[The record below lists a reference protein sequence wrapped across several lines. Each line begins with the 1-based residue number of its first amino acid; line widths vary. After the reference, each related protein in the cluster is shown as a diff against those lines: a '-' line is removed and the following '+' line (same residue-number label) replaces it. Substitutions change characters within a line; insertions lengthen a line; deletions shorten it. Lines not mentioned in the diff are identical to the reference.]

1 LAQARFRVLNEFIK
15 LIGAGGRYAGPA
27 RLVSIFLLIGLVVQA
42 AAVFTWQVAGPVAF
56 TSPRPSVQQQAA
68 RGPGSGRAGEGAG
81 PAAVPGLFLFGKADK
96 PAAAKLDASAPL
108 PQTTLN
114 LQLKGV
120 IAFTP
125 KARALAIINEKDKNE
140 EDKVYGIGDKVPG
153 NAEVKEI
160 YPDRVIL
167 ARDGKYETLLMV
179 EDKAAPPA
187 GQQQR
192 PENEGNDQAGNRGGQ
207 PITSLGD
214 GKNWQINKSFF
225 QDKIGDIP
233 ALARDVGVEVYKEG
247 DTQQGYRLTSAVGS
261 KMLTEIG
268 LEPGDVLYEVN
279 GIKLTDASLGLTA
292 FKRIKDAPRINMI
305 IGRGGQRLVR
315 SYRIENGQ

>member
-1 LAQARFRVLNEFIK
+1 MNSLIK

-27 RLVSIFLLIGLVVQA
+27 RVGGTFFLIALVAQAVAIFS
-42 AAVFTWQVAGPVAF
+42 WQVIGPVTF
-56 TSPRPSVQQQAA
+56 TSPRPSVKQKAV
-68 RGPGSGRAGEGAG
+68 RRPGSGRPGQEAG
-81 PAAVPGLFLFGKADK
+81 PVAVPGLSLFGKAEI
-96 PAAAKLDASAPL
+96 AATARIDASVPL

-125 KARALAIINEKDKNE
+125 KERALAIINEKGKSQ

-153 NAEVKEI
+153 NAEVKDI
-160 YPDRVIL
+160 FSDRVIL
-167 ARDGKYETLLMV
+167 SRDGKYETLLMDEEQLPLPGGQANV
-179 EDKAAPPA
+179 PAA
-187 GQQQR
+187 
-192 PENEGNDQAGNRGGQ
+192 NRGEQ

-214 GKNWQINKSFF
+214 GKNWQISKSFF
-225 QDKIGDIP
+225 QEKIGDIP
-233 ALARDVGVEVYKEG
+233 ALAKDVGLEVYKEG
-247 DTQQGYRLTSAVGS
+247 GAQQGYRLTSIAGS

-268 LEPGDVLYEVN
+268 LQAGDILYEVN

-292 FKRIKDAPRINMI
+292 FKRIKDAPRINMV
-305 IGRGGQRLVR
+305 IGRGGQRLPM